1 MSDTT
6 GRTGFRVTHTK
17 AVGERRAI
25 VHEMMRELDPKAV
38 EYWARENT
46 NIVVEDEV
54 LDRGFVNDGTG
65 RFVRATSMQEVIDYG
80 QSRVDRLSSPLREDK
95 PDKKGKM
102 RGGTV
107 TTSMFVA
114 HLPKS
119 LCKEVPDFYGKGRS
133 RWIARDRDEAMRYFT
148 DVLRFLGKNVIPGGF
163 EAILGFDVQHSE
175 TTPHVQ
181 VLADTFADDPKHEG
195 QLRPEWSR
203 AYAAHRDVKRED
215 GKMLTGRK
223 KLERYQDDL
232 KAYMVA
238 RGWPVERDV
247 DPLRH
252 DKTATKAVYGAMKD
266 KERALA
272 EQEQKLVADIAAA
285 NSEIASEIEATVDEL
300 AGRWEALNAERAAV
314 ESEREQ
320 LQKDKQKALE
330 EARTQGYADGFKEA
344 HTQGYAKGFEE
355 GRAAVEHE
363 RERLS
368 NEWTTLRS
376 LEGEY
381 DSAIAGLKGVTPAL
395 PSEEEMRKFV
405 REESPS
411 LAMRYLAY
419 RDVLLRENGK
429 KPFHRE
435 SFERFAL
442 SRLGEEWKEKWTE
455 PSQANQ
461 AVLDAQHRANDLRGK
476 SAALAEPAVQA
487 PVVQAGD
494 GPEFG

>member
-54 LDRGFVNDGTG
+54 FDRGFVNDGTG

-163 EAILGFDVQHSE
+163 EAILGFDIQHSE

-215 GKMLTGRK
+215 GKMLTGRE

-238 RGWPVERDV
+238 RGWPVEREV

-252 DKTATKAVYGAMKD
+252 DKTETKAIYGALRDERRQLDEQRDQLKADRENLIRDGEDLEREEYQVRLARKEVETERETAREEGRREGYEQGLSEGRAQAEALREQARQQLAHARVLVDEAAKQDEPLSLVQTRETFRVATGMLADRLID
-266 KERALA
+266 KGIRSDVVRNVKEWADRSTKGDNFARFMEA
-272 EQEQKLVADIAAA
+272 VKRSHDQKVRQRQHLRQDIAA
-285 NSEIASEIEATVDEL
+285 SV
-300 AGRWEALNAERAAV
+300 
-314 ESEREQ
+314 EQ
-320 LQKDKQKALE
+320 LDYVD
-330 EARTQGYADGFKEA
+330 RSRDGY
-344 HTQGYAKGFEE
+344 
-355 GRAAVEHE
+355 
-363 RERLS
+363 
-368 NEWTTLRS
+368 
-376 LEGEY
+376 
-381 DSAIAGLKGVTPAL
+381 GL
-395 PSEEEMRKFV
+395 
-405 REESPS
+405 
-411 LAMRYLAY
+411 
-419 RDVLLRENGK
+419 
-429 KPFHRE
+429 
-435 SFERFAL
+435 
-442 SRLGEEWKEKWTE
+442 
-455 PSQANQ
+455 
-461 AVLDAQHRANDLRGK
+461 
-476 SAALAEPAVQA
+476 
-487 PVVQAGD
+487 
-494 GPEFG
+494 

>member
-54 LDRGFVNDGTG
+54 FDRGFVNDGTG

-107 TTSMFVA
+107 TTSMFAA

-133 RWIARDRDEAMRYFT
+133 RWIARDRDEAMKYFT

-163 EAILGFDVQHSE
+163 EAILGFDIQHSE

-203 AYAAHRDVKRED
+203 AYAAHRDVKGED

-238 RGWPVERDV
+238 RGWPVEREV

-252 DKTATKAVYGAMKD
+252 DKTETKAIYGALRD
-266 KERALA
+266 ERRQLD
-272 EQEQKLVADIAAA
+272 EQRDQLKADREDLIRDG
-285 NSEIASEIEATVDEL
+285 EDL
-300 AGRWEALNAERAAV
+300 
-314 ESEREQ
+314 EREEYQ
-320 LQKDKQKALE
+320 VRL
-330 EARTQGYADGFKEA
+330 ARKEVETERETA
-344 HTQGYAKGFEE
+344 REE
-355 GRAAVEHE
+355 GRQEGRNQGFAEGFSAGQAEARRLMQTA
-363 RERLS
+363 RERLAEADATYAEAMTARS
-368 NEWTTLRS
+368 IPSEQARHLASLGAKTLASAISKRVDERTREEVERTRASVERTFAKNSEVLIGRAREVERSYGNKLVSKRVQVSQAQKS
-376 LEGEY
+376 LE
-381 DSAIAGLKGVTPAL
+381 D
-395 PSEEEMRKFV
+395 
-405 REESPS
+405 
-411 LAMRYLAY
+411 
-419 RDVLLRENGK
+419 
-429 KPFHRE
+429 
-435 SFERFAL
+435 
-442 SRLGEEWKEKWTE
+442 
-455 PSQANQ
+455 
-461 AVLDAQHRANDLRGK
+461 
-476 SAALAEPAVQA
+476 
-487 PVVQAGD
+487 D
-494 GPEFG
+494 GMEF

>member
-215 GKMLTGRK
+215 GKMFTGRE

-247 DPLRH
+247 DQLRH
-252 DKTATKAVYGAMKD
+252 DKTATKAVYGALKD
-266 KERALA
+266 QERALA
-272 EQEQKLVADIAAA
+272 EQEQKLAADLAAGRSEIDEMVNELADGWVAI
-285 NSEIASEIEATVDEL
+285 NSERNE
-300 AGRWEALNAERAAV
+300 V
-314 ESEREQ
+314 EQEREQ

-330 EARTQGYADGFKEA
+330 DARSQGYA
-344 HTQGYAKGFEE
+344 QGLEE
-355 GRAAVEHE
+355 GRAAVESE
-363 RERLS
+363 RKQLQKDREQVRKQLDQASALVAVAEKQGEPIPLVQMRTAFKVSTGMFADRLIAKGIRRDIVE
-368 NEWTTLRS
+368 NVKEWADKASRS
-376 LEGEY
+376 STFEEMMGQAQVEY
-381 DSAIAGLKGVTPAL
+381 DRRMNRSQQLRQMVNESTEQLNSPTP
-395 PSEEEMRKFV
+395 
-405 REESPS
+405 
-411 LAMRYLAY
+411 
-419 RDVLLRENGK
+419 D
-429 KPFHRE
+429 
-435 SFERFAL
+435 
-442 SRLGEEWKEKWTE
+442 
-455 PSQANQ
+455 
-461 AVLDAQHRANDLRGK
+461 LD
-476 SAALAEPAVQA
+476 
-487 PVVQAGD
+487 D
-494 GPEFG
+494 GYDF

>member
-54 LDRGFVNDGTG
+54 FDRGFVNDGTG

-163 EAILGFDVQHSE
+163 EAILGFDIQHSE

-215 GKMLTGRK
+215 GKMLTGRE

-238 RGWPVERDV
+238 RGWPVEREV

-252 DKTATKAVYGAMKD
+252 DKTETKAIYGALRD
-266 KERALA
+266 ERRQLD
-272 EQEQKLVADIAAA
+272 EQRDQLKADREDLIRDG
-285 NSEIASEIEATVDEL
+285 EDL
-300 AGRWEALNAERAAV
+300 
-314 ESEREQ
+314 EREEYQ
-320 LQKDKQKALE
+320 VRL
-330 EARTQGYADGFKEA
+330 ARKEVETERETA
-344 HTQGYAKGFEE
+344 REE
-355 GRAAVEHE
+355 GRQEGRNQGFAEGFAKGQAEARRLMQTA
-363 RERLS
+363 RERLTQAETIYAEAMTARS
-368 NEWTTLRS
+368 IPDEQAYYLASLGANTLA
-376 LEGEY
+376 
-381 DSAIAGLKGVTPAL
+381 SAITKHVDTQTCKEVEKARV
-395 PSEEEMRKFV
+395 SV
-405 REESPS
+405 RRSF
-411 LAMRYLAY
+411 AKNAK
-419 RDVLLRENGK
+419 LLIGQAREA
-429 KPFHRE
+429 
-435 SFERFAL
+435 ERSYGNKL
-442 SRLGEEWKEKWTE
+442 VSKRVQV
-455 PSQANQ
+455 SQAQ
-461 AVLDAQHRANDLRGK
+461 E
-476 SAALAEPAVQA
+476 AL
-487 PVVQAGD
+487 GD
-494 GPEFG
+494 DGLEF

>member
-17 AVGERRAI
+17 AVGERRTI

-54 LDRGFVNDGTG
+54 FDRGFVNDGTG

-163 EAILGFDVQHSE
+163 EAILGFDIQHSE

-203 AYAAHRDVKRED
+203 AYAAHRDVKGED

-238 RGWPVERDV
+238 RGWPVEREV

-252 DKTATKAVYGAMKD
+252 DKTETKAIYGALRDERRQLDEQRDQLKADREELMRD
-266 KERALA
+266 GENLEREEYLVRLARKEVEEERSVAREEGRQEGRNQGFA
-272 EQEQKLVADIAAA
+272 EGQA
-285 NSEIASEIEATVDEL
+285 EAQRLMQT
-300 AGRWEALNAERAAV
+300 A
-314 ESEREQ
+314 REQ
-320 LQKDKQKALE
+320 LTRAE
-330 EARTQGYADGFKEA
+330 TIYAEAMTARSIPDEQAYYLASLGA
-344 HTQGYAKGFEE
+344 
-355 GRAAVEHE
+355 
-363 RERLS
+363 
-368 NEWTTLRS
+368 NTLA
-376 LEGEY
+376 
-381 DSAIAGLKGVTPAL
+381 SAITKHVDPQTCKEVEKACV
-395 PSEEEMRKFV
+395 SV
-405 REESPS
+405 RRSF
-411 LAMRYLAY
+411 AKNAK
-419 RDVLLRENGK
+419 LLIGQAREA
-429 KPFHRE
+429 
-435 SFERFAL
+435 ERSHGNKL
-442 SRLGEEWKEKWTE
+442 VSKRVQV
-455 PSQANQ
+455 SQAQ
-461 AVLDAQHRANDLRGK
+461 E
-476 SAALAEPAVQA
+476 AL
-487 PVVQAGD
+487 GD
-494 GPEFG
+494 DGLEF

>member
-54 LDRGFVNDGTG
+54 LDCGFVNDGTG

-133 RWIARDRDEAMRYFT
+133 RWIARDRDEAMKYFT

-181 VLADTFADDPKHEG
+181 VLADTFADDPEHEG

-215 GKMLTGRK
+215 GKMLTGRE

-272 EQEQKLVADIAAA
+272 EQEQNL
-285 NSEIASEIEATVDEL
+285 
-300 AGRWEALNAERAAV
+300 AV
-314 ESEREQ
+314 ERMEVDGANDVLDKQWDRLEMARAELKEEREK
-320 LQKDKQKALE
+320 LEKDKKKALE
-330 EARTQGYADGFKEA
+330 DARKE
-344 HTQGYAKGFEE
+344 GYAKGVAE
-355 GRAAVEHE
+355 GHDEV
-363 RERLS
+363 
-368 NEWTTLRS
+368 
-376 LEGEY
+376 
-381 DSAIAGLKGVTPAL
+381 DAL
-395 PSEEEMRKFV
+395 
-405 REESPS
+405 
-411 LAMRYLAY
+411 
-419 RDVLLRENGK
+419 
-429 KPFHRE
+429 
-435 SFERFAL
+435 
-442 SRLGEEWKEKWTE
+442 KEKARQKLDEAKALVDEAAKQDE
-455 PSQANQ
+455 PIPLVQTRGIFKISSTLFANQ
-461 AVLDAQHRANDLRGK
+461 LKKKGIRPDIVDRVKEWADGYVKTPYFEKDMEVAKAAYDRRMEGIRRDYERIRASAQQLDSSTPDFD
-476 SAALAEPAVQA
+476 
-487 PVVQAGD
+487 D
-494 GPEFG
+494 GPELG

>member
-252 DKTATKAVYGAMKD
+252 DKTATKAVYGALKD
-266 KERALA
+266 QERALA
-272 EQEQKLVADIAAA
+272 EQEQKLAADLAAGRSEIDEMVNELADGWVAI
-285 NSEIASEIEATVDEL
+285 NSERNE
-300 AGRWEALNAERAAV
+300 V
-314 ESEREQ
+314 EQEREQ

-330 EARTQGYADGFKEA
+330 DARSQGYA
-344 HTQGYAKGFEE
+344 QGLEE
-355 GRAAVEHE
+355 GRAAVESE
-363 RERLS
+363 RKQLQKDREQVRKQLDQAKALVAVAEKQGEPIPLAQTRTIFKISTGMFADRLIAKGIRPDIVE
-368 NEWTTLRS
+368 NVKEWADKASRS
-376 LEGEY
+376 SAFEETMGQAQVEY
-381 DSAIAGLKGVTPAL
+381 DRRMNRSQQLRQMVN
-395 PSEEEMRKFV
+395 
-405 REESPS
+405 ESTEQLGS
-411 LAMRYLAY
+411 S
-419 RDVLLRENGK
+419 
-429 KPFHRE
+429 KPD
-435 SFERFAL
+435 
-442 SRLGEEWKEKWTE
+442 
-455 PSQANQ
+455 P
-461 AVLDAQHRANDLRGK
+461 D
-476 SAALAEPAVQA
+476 
-487 PVVQAGD
+487 D

>member
-215 GKMLTGRK
+215 GKMFTGRE

-272 EQEQKLVADIAAA
+272 EQEQKLAADLAAGRSEIDEMVNELADGWVAI
-285 NSEIASEIEATVDEL
+285 NSERNE
-300 AGRWEALNAERAAV
+300 V
-314 ESEREQ
+314 EQEREQ

-330 EARTQGYADGFKEA
+330 DARSQGYA
-344 HTQGYAKGFEE
+344 QGLEE
-355 GRAAVEHE
+355 GRAAVESE
-363 RERLS
+363 RKQLQKDREQVRKQLDQAKALVAVAEKQGEPIPLVQMRTAFKVSTGMFADRLIAKGIRPDIVR
-368 NEWTTLRS
+368 NVKEWADKASRS
-376 LEGEY
+376 STFEEMMGQAQVEY
-381 DSAIAGLKGVTPAL
+381 DRRMNRSQQLRQMVN
-395 PSEEEMRKFV
+395 
-405 REESPS
+405 ESTEQLGS
-411 LAMRYLAY
+411 S
-419 RDVLLRENGK
+419 
-429 KPFHRE
+429 KPD
-435 SFERFAL
+435 
-442 SRLGEEWKEKWTE
+442 
-455 PSQANQ
+455 
-461 AVLDAQHRANDLRGK
+461 LDG
-476 SAALAEPAVQA
+476 
-487 PVVQAGD
+487 GM
-494 GPEFG
+494 EF

>member
-54 LDRGFVNDGTG
+54 FDRGFVNDGTG

-133 RWIARDRDEAMRYFT
+133 RWIARDRDEAMKYFT

-163 EAILGFDVQHSE
+163 EAILGFDIQHSE

-215 GKMLTGRK
+215 GKMLTGRE

-238 RGWPVERDV
+238 RGWPVEREV

-252 DKTATKAVYGAMKD
+252 DKTETKAIYGALRD
-266 KERALA
+266 ERRQLD
-272 EQEQKLVADIAAA
+272 EQRDQLKADREDLIRDG
-285 NSEIASEIEATVDEL
+285 EDL
-300 AGRWEALNAERAAV
+300 
-314 ESEREQ
+314 EREEYQ
-320 LQKDKQKALE
+320 VRL
-330 EARTQGYADGFKEA
+330 ARKEVETERETA
-344 HTQGYAKGFEE
+344 REE
-355 GRAAVEHE
+355 GRQEGRNQGFAEGFSEGQAEARRLMQTA
-363 RERLS
+363 RERLAEADATYAEAMTARS
-368 NEWTTLRS
+368 IPSEQARHLASLGAKTLASAISKRVDERTREEVERTRASVERTFAKNSEVLIGRAREVERSYGNKLVSKRVQVSQAQKS
-376 LEGEY
+376 LE
-381 DSAIAGLKGVTPAL
+381 D
-395 PSEEEMRKFV
+395 
-405 REESPS
+405 
-411 LAMRYLAY
+411 
-419 RDVLLRENGK
+419 
-429 KPFHRE
+429 
-435 SFERFAL
+435 
-442 SRLGEEWKEKWTE
+442 
-455 PSQANQ
+455 
-461 AVLDAQHRANDLRGK
+461 
-476 SAALAEPAVQA
+476 
-487 PVVQAGD
+487 D
-494 GPEFG
+494 GMEF

>member
-1 MSDTT
+1 MQGSMFWVTKWGSQSIGPCDDERENNVNRSRKMSDTT

-54 LDRGFVNDGTG
+54 FDRGFVNDGTG

-148 DVLRFLGKNVIPGGF
+148 DVLRFLGKKVIPGGF
-163 EAILGFDVQHSE
+163 EAILGFDIQHSE

-215 GKMLTGRK
+215 GKMLTGRE

-238 RGWPVERDV
+238 RGWPVEREV

-252 DKTATKAVYGAMKD
+252 DKTETKAIYGALRD
-266 KERALA
+266 EHRQLD
-272 EQEQKLVADIAAA
+272 EQRDQLKADREDLIRDG
-285 NSEIASEIEATVDEL
+285 EDL
-300 AGRWEALNAERAAV
+300 
-314 ESEREQ
+314 EREEYQ
-320 LQKDKQKALE
+320 VRLARKEVETERETARE
-330 EARTQGYADGFKEA
+330 EGRREGYEQGL
-344 HTQGYAKGFEE
+344 EE
-355 GRAAVEHE
+355 GRAQVDALREQARQQLDEAQQIYGEALAAPSITDAQARNLALFGAKALADSINKNIVDPDARVIVDKSFKSMERTITKNGKVLIEQASGVE
-363 RERLS
+363 RAYG
-368 NEWTTLRS
+368 NELVRKRARVSQVQEAQKS
-376 LEGEY
+376 LE
-381 DSAIAGLKGVTPAL
+381 D
-395 PSEEEMRKFV
+395 
-405 REESPS
+405 
-411 LAMRYLAY
+411 
-419 RDVLLRENGK
+419 
-429 KPFHRE
+429 
-435 SFERFAL
+435 
-442 SRLGEEWKEKWTE
+442 
-455 PSQANQ
+455 
-461 AVLDAQHRANDLRGK
+461 
-476 SAALAEPAVQA
+476 
-487 PVVQAGD
+487 D
-494 GPEFG
+494 GMEF

>member
-163 EAILGFDVQHSE
+163 EAILGFDIQHSE

-215 GKMLTGRK
+215 GKMLTGRE

-238 RGWPVERDV
+238 RGWPVEREV

-252 DKTATKAVYGAMKD
+252 DKTETKAIYGALRD
-266 KERALA
+266 ERRQLD
-272 EQEQKLVADIAAA
+272 EQRDQLKADREDLIRDG
-285 NSEIASEIEATVDEL
+285 EDL
-300 AGRWEALNAERAAV
+300 
-314 ESEREQ
+314 EREEYQ
-320 LQKDKQKALE
+320 VRL
-330 EARTQGYADGFKEA
+330 ARKEVETERETA
-344 HTQGYAKGFEE
+344 REE
-355 GRAAVEHE
+355 GRQEGRNQGFAEGFAKGQAEARRLMQTA
-363 RERLS
+363 RERLTQAETIYAEAMTARS
-368 NEWTTLRS
+368 IPDEQAYYLASLGANTLA
-376 LEGEY
+376 
-381 DSAIAGLKGVTPAL
+381 SAITKHVDPQTCKEVEKACV
-395 PSEEEMRKFV
+395 SV
-405 REESPS
+405 RRSF
-411 LAMRYLAY
+411 AKNTK
-419 RDVLLRENGK
+419 LLIGQAREA
-429 KPFHRE
+429 
-435 SFERFAL
+435 ERSYGNKL
-442 SRLGEEWKEKWTE
+442 VSKRVQV
-455 PSQANQ
+455 SQAQ
-461 AVLDAQHRANDLRGK
+461 E
-476 SAALAEPAVQA
+476 AL
-487 PVVQAGD
+487 GD
-494 GPEFG
+494 DGLEF

>member
-54 LDRGFVNDGTG
+54 LDCGFVNDGTG

-163 EAILGFDVQHSE
+163 EAILGFDIQHSE

-215 GKMLTGRK
+215 GKMLTGRE

-238 RGWPVERDV
+238 RGWPVEREV

-252 DKTATKAVYGAMKD
+252 DKTETKAIYGALRD
-266 KERALA
+266 ERRQLD
-272 EQEQKLVADIAAA
+272 EQRDQLKADREDLIRDG
-285 NSEIASEIEATVDEL
+285 EDL
-300 AGRWEALNAERAAV
+300 
-314 ESEREQ
+314 EREEYQ
-320 LQKDKQKALE
+320 VRLAHKE
-330 EARTQGYADGFKEA
+330 VETERETAR
-344 HTQGYAKGFEE
+344 EE
-355 GRAAVEHE
+355 GRQEGRNQGFAEGFAKGQAEARRLMQTA
-363 RERLS
+363 RERLTQAETIYAEAMTARS
-368 NEWTTLRS
+368 IPDEQAYYLASLGANTLA
-376 LEGEY
+376 
-381 DSAIAGLKGVTPAL
+381 SAITKHVDTQTCKEVEKARV
-395 PSEEEMRKFV
+395 SV
-405 REESPS
+405 RRSF
-411 LAMRYLAY
+411 AKNAK
-419 RDVLLRENGK
+419 LLIGQAREA
-429 KPFHRE
+429 
-435 SFERFAL
+435 ERSYGNKL
-442 SRLGEEWKEKWTE
+442 VSKRVQV
-455 PSQANQ
+455 SQAQ
-461 AVLDAQHRANDLRGK
+461 E
-476 SAALAEPAVQA
+476 AL
-487 PVVQAGD
+487 GD
-494 GPEFG
+494 DGLEF

>member
-38 EYWARENT
+38 EYWARENM

-181 VLADTFADDPKHEG
+181 VLADTFADDPEHEG
-195 QLRPEWSR
+195 QLRSEWSR
-203 AYAAHRDVKRED
+203 AYAAHRDVKKED

-272 EQEQKLVADIAAA
+272 EQERKLAADLAAGRSEIDEMVNELADGWVAI
-285 NSEIASEIEATVDEL
+285 NSERNE
-300 AGRWEALNAERAAV
+300 V
-314 ESEREQ
+314 EQEREQ

-330 EARTQGYADGFKEA
+330 DARSQGYA
-344 HTQGYAKGFEE
+344 QGLEE
-355 GRAAVEHE
+355 GRAAVESE
-363 RERLS
+363 RKQLQKDREQVRKQLDQAKALVAVAEKQGEPIPLAQTRTIFKISTGMFADRLIAKGIRPDIVE
-368 NEWTTLRS
+368 NVKEWADKASRS
-376 LEGEY
+376 SAFEETMGQAQVEY
-381 DSAIAGLKGVTPAL
+381 DRRMNRSQQLRQMVNESIEQLNSPTP
-395 PSEEEMRKFV
+395 
-405 REESPS
+405 
-411 LAMRYLAY
+411 
-419 RDVLLRENGK
+419 D
-429 KPFHRE
+429 
-435 SFERFAL
+435 
-442 SRLGEEWKEKWTE
+442 
-455 PSQANQ
+455 
-461 AVLDAQHRANDLRGK
+461 LD
-476 SAALAEPAVQA
+476 
-487 PVVQAGD
+487 D
-494 GPEFG
+494 GYDF